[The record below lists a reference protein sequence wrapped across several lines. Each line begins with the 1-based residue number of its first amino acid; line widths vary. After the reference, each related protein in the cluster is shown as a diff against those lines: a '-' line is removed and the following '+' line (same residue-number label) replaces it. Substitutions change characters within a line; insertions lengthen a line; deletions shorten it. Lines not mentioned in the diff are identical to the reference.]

1 MSSEKI
7 NTAAL
12 TQYINAVKAAEMA
25 GKREVKLEIAMAKN
39 IAYTIALAMTK
50 LAGDYE
56 ALLSQKSS
64 ETDVIQV
71 NLDGGSNW

>member
-12 TQYINAVKAAEMA
+12 SQYINAVKAAEMA

-50 LAGDYE
+50 LVGDYE

>member
-7 NTAAL
+7 NTTAL

-39 IAYTIALAMTK
+39 IAYTIALAMTR